1 MKKRTLFFRIG
12 AIVILLAIAAVMMV
26 IGRGHTV
33 YFDNKKLEYNG
44 ETYDTPYKVCVYVN
58 DERVAKL
65 YDKERGMAT
74 WIGQNF
80 EMTLE
85 ITQEKGGDET
95 TETYQITL
103 PYNMDG
109 IVINLPGFLAGLDQ
123 DAYIT
128 EFVPVATE
136 ETTTEEEAQTL
147 RRYARQLGLILWSAH
162 ATCYRESTR
171 EASMAQ
177 LRHDAKIAA
186 LLDATVLV
194 FHPTELLPDGSHH
207 MDVYRWMADV
217 AEENGLQLALETGIP
232 TDNSML
238 GYLQLIDLVD
248 AIDRPHVGI
257 CIDTGHSYMRDR
269 PDVES
274 VVRAVGNRLKTLHL
288 HDNYGQHD
296 DHQMPGLGLINWPE
310 VIRAL
315 KESEYDGPLMLEM
328 SDIKEGRTVPQLSLL
343 TIEKEI
349 LFSNAYLRY
358 LWDLV

>member
-1 MKKRTLFFRIG
+1 MRQFNLGCRIVKDG
-12 AIVILLAIAAVMMV
+12 SNGNYSLEDRLSILRQYHALGVRHI
-26 IGRGHTV
+26 
-33 YFDNKKLEYNG
+33 EYSH
-44 ETYDTPYKVCVYVN
+44 P
-58 DERVAKL
+58 
-65 YDKERGMAT
+65 
-74 WIGQNF
+74 Q
-80 EMTLE
+80 
-85 ITQEKGGDET
+85 
-95 TETYQITL
+95 
-103 PYNMDG
+103 
-109 IVINLPGFLAGLDQ
+109 
-123 DAYIT
+123 
-128 EFVPVATE
+128 
-136 ETTTEEEAQTL
+136 TTTEEEAQIL
-147 RRYARQLGLILWSAH
+147 RRYAKQLGLILWSAH
-162 ATCYRESTR
+162 AICYRESTR
-171 EASMAQ
+171 EDSMAQ

-186 LLDATVLV
+186 LLDARVLV

-238 GYLQLIDLVD
+238 GYLELIDLVD

-269 PDVES
+269 PDVET
-274 VVRAVGNRLKTLHL
+274 VVYAVGNRLKTLHL

>member
-1 MKKRTLFFRIG
+1 MNKTKTLLIRIITVVFFV
-12 AIVILLAIAAVMMV
+12 ALAVLMYFL
-26 IGRGHTV
+26 GRGHTV

-136 ETTTEEEAQTL
+136 ETTTEEE
-147 RRYARQLGLILWSAH
+147 
-162 ATCYRESTR
+162 
-171 EASMAQ
+171 
-177 LRHDAKIAA
+177 
-186 LLDATVLV
+186 
-194 FHPTELLPDGSHH
+194 ELPGDEFGIDIDG
-207 MDVYRWMADV
+207 
-217 AEENGLQLALETGIP
+217 
-232 TDNSML
+232 
-238 GYLQLIDLVD
+238 
-248 AIDRPHVGI
+248 
-257 CIDTGHSYMRDR
+257 
-269 PDVES
+269 
-274 VVRAVGNRLKTLHL
+274 
-288 HDNYGQHD
+288 
-296 DHQMPGLGLINWPE
+296 
-310 VIRAL
+310 
-315 KESEYDGPLMLEM
+315 
-328 SDIKEGRTVPQLSLL
+328 DI
-343 TIEKEI
+343 
-349 LFSNAYLRY
+349 
-358 LWDLV
+358 